1 MKRIRSQTPKKKI
14 DTNDHIKN
22 KENQNKYFSK
32 DVPNSLIKSFKN
44 IKGST
49 LSPLNLT
56 EKLIGKT
63 IENVKQEN
71 RINTAET
78 IYQNL
83 SKHNNNKGIKDLT
96 VNTSK
101 WSDKEKEFKNI
112 ISNINL
118 KELQKSLE
126 KHSLQLFSEDI
137 NN

>member
-14 DTNDHIKN
+14 GTNDNIKN
-22 KENQNKYFSK
+22 KDNQNKYFSK

-63 IENVKQEN
+63 IENVKQAN
-71 RINTAET
+71 RIDTAET

-83 SKHNNNKGIKDLT
+83 SKCNNNKGIKDLT
-96 VNTSK
+96 VNPSER
-101 WSDKEKEFKNI
+101 SVKEKEFKNI

-126 KHSLQLFSEDI
+126 KHSL
-137 NN
+137 